1 MQWRPAIYAP
11 IKGLS
16 KWKNYTMSTC
26 TIWAYMYAKLGHMHP
41 NCCKAV
47 ETHIH
52 TVFSVS
58 IMRFHY
64 RVAVWFMVKF
74 KLTFM
79 LKCSLLWTSWVF
91 RFQIAGNY
99 HQGKQIMPQ
108 VQKKTTHVCIQNP
121 AIHLLWNIE
130 LHLYCY
136 FHNLIW
142 LLIKR
147 GTEWNGKC

>member
-26 TIWAYMYAKLGHMHP
+26 TIWAYMYAKLGHMHS

-47 ETHIH
+47 ETHTCIH

-58 IMRFHY
+58 LMRFHY
-64 RVAVWFMVKF
+64 RVAVWFMVKL

-91 RFQIAGNY
+91 RFQIAGNC

-108 VQKKTTHVCIQNP
+108 VQKKNSTYGADASVPVVVQLCSTIIAQYVLATTVHASTC
-121 AIHLLWNIE
+121 
-130 LHLYCY
+130 
-136 FHNLIW
+136 
-142 LLIKR
+142 
-147 GTEWNGKC
+147 T